1 MSLFAQM
8 GLGSAAAALVAWGA
22 YRAHALAS
30 SGAWAA
36 LVVGGL
42 VFGLSGWAWA
52 GLLLVFFV
60 SSSALSHLFRRRK
73 HALSEKFAK
82 GSRRDWGQV
91 AANGG
96 LAAAL
101 AVFHAWRP
109 EARWAWVAF
118 AGALAAVNADT
129 WATEIGV
136 LSPWKPRHIL
146 TGQPVPPGTSGGVSP
161 LGLAAALG
169 GAALLGG
176 CAVWGF
182 PTWQTALAV
191 TVGGWGGAVLDSLLG
206 ATVQAMFFCPA
217 CHKETEHSPRHTC
230 GTPTHWQRGWRWMNN
245 DVVNAL
251 ASFAGAVL
259 AVALWAWLQQ

>member
-1 MSLFAQM
+1 MSQWTQM

-22 YRAHALAS
+22 YRARALAS

-36 LVVGGL
+36 VFIGG
-42 VFGLSGWAWA
+42 VIFGLGGWAWA
-52 GLLLVFFV
+52 GLLLAFFI

-73 HALSEKFAK
+73 RTLGEKFAK

-101 AVFHAWRP
+101 AVFHARQP
-109 EARWAWVAF
+109 EAQWAWVAF

-146 TGQPVPPGTSGGVSP
+146 TGKPLPAGTSGGVSP

-176 CAVWGF
+176 CAAWG
-182 PTWQTALAV
+182 PTGWPAALAI
-191 TVGGWGGAVLDSLLG
+191 TAGGFGGALLDSALG
-206 ATVQAMFFCPA
+206 ATVQAMFFCPH
-217 CHKETEHSPRHTC
+217 CQQETEHTPRHTC
-230 GTPTHWQRGWRWMNN
+230 GTPTLWRRGWQWMNN

-251 ASFAGAVL
+251 ASLAGAVL
-259 AVALWAWLQQ
+259 AAGIWALAR

>member
-1 MSLFAQM
+1 MFAQV
-8 GLGSAAAALVAWGA
+8 GLGSVAAALVAWGA
-22 YRAHALAS
+22 YRARALAS

-36 LVVGGL
+36 LAVGTL
-42 VFGLSGWAWA
+42 VFGLGGWAWA
-52 GLLLVFFV
+52 ALLLIFFV

-82 GSRRDWGQV
+82 GSQRDWGQV

-96 LAAAL
+96 LAATL
-101 AVFHAWRP
+101 AVFHAWQP

-146 TGQPVPPGTSGGVSP
+146 TGRSVPPGTSGGVSP
-161 LGLAAALG
+161 VGLAASLG
-169 GAALLGG
+169 GAALLGTAALAG
-176 CAVWGF
+176 MASGTV
-182 PTWQTALAV
+182 ALAV
-191 TVGGWGGAVLDSLLG
+191 TLGGWLGALLDSLLG
-206 ATVQAMFFCPA
+206 ATVQAMFFCPV
-217 CHKETEHSPRHTC
+217 CQKETEHSPRHTC
-230 GTPTHWQRGWRWMNN
+230 GTPTRWQRGWRWMNN

-251 ASFAGAVL
+251 ASFAGAAL
-259 AVALWAWLQQ
+259 AVAVWAWLT